1 MCECVPYRSMGW
13 RGWID
18 VPPPRVPA
26 CTAPWTDL
34 SHPMWDGLDRS
45 PVLPAPRIGRIRSL
59 PGDIANIT
67 ELQMVVHF
75 GTHIDAPCHFI
86 ADGPSID
93 QIPLERLY
101 GPGVVWRLQH
111 LEPLSLIE
119 PAHLEQARPRLERG
133 DMLLLDTGWAQHINT
148 PLYEDHP
155 SLSPAAAQWIVD
167 QGVKLFGVD
176 FSTPDLTAHLRPEG
190 FDFPVHH
197 ILLSHGVL
205 IAEHLTNLGSLANQR
220 AEIMFPA
227 INLKGSD
234 GAPARAMARA
244 LPNGPA
250 DARGLQHT

>member
-1 MCECVPYRSMGW
+1 MCDCGPYRSMTW

-18 VPPPRVPA
+18 VPPPRLPA

-34 SHPMWDGLDRS
+34 SHAMWDGLDRV
-45 PVLPAPRIGRIRSL
+45 PILPPPSIRRIKSL
-59 PGDIANIT
+59 PDDAANIT
-67 ELQMVVHF
+67 EVRMVVHF
-75 GTHIDAPCHFI
+75 GTHVDAPCHFI
-86 ADGPSID
+86 IDGPALD
-93 QIPLERLY
+93 EVPFERLY
-101 GPGVVWRLQH
+101 GPGVVWKLQV
-111 LEPLSLIE
+111 EKLSVIE
-119 PAHLEQARPRLERG
+119 PEHLEQARPKLERG
-133 DMLLLDTGWAQHINT
+133 DILLLDTGWAQHINT

-176 FSTPDLTAHLRPEG
+176 FSTPDLTSHMRPEG

-197 ILLSHGVL
+197 ILLSNGVL
-205 IAEHLTNLGSLANQR
+205 IAEHLTNLGALANQR

-244 LPNGPA
+244 IGTA
-250 DARGLQHT
+250 AS

>member
-1 MCECVPYRSMGW
+1 MCDCGSYRSMGW

-18 VPPPRVPA
+18 VPPPRLPV

-34 SHPMWDGLDRS
+34 SHAMWDGLDRV
-45 PVLPAPRIGRIRSL
+45 PVLPPPRIRRIKSL
-59 PGDIANIT
+59 PDDVANIT
-67 ELQMVVHF
+67 EVQMVVHF

-86 ADGPSID
+86 IDGPAID
-93 QIPLERLY
+93 EIPFERLY
-101 GPGVVWRLQH
+101 GPGVVWKLQP
-111 LEPLSLIE
+111 EPLSIIE
-119 PAHLEQARPRLERG
+119 PEHLEKARPALERG

-148 PLYEDHP
+148 PVYEDHP

-176 FSTPDLTAHLRPEG
+176 FSTPDLTSHKRPPD

-197 ILLSHGVL
+197 ILLSNGVL
-205 IAEHLTNLGSLANQR
+205 IAEHLTNLASLANQR

-244 LPNGPA
+244 LGSAPA
-250 DARGLQHT
+250 PAL